1 MKRTDAAYKKI
12 VKLVSL
18 SANLKSEQSKLD
30 FQKDNAENTSSL
42 NLPQIKTFMSLP
54 NEIQYRLSQNWKYTE
69 KRYPHDRIEHIRFF
83 LNLCKKEGSGRS
95 KKPTPLLGVF
105 TEELASQAEKELY
118 SFYDIGKD
126 NNHE

>member
-1 MKRTDAAYKKI
+1 
-12 VKLVSL
+12 
-18 SANLKSEQSKLD
+18 
-30 FQKDNAENTSSL
+30 
-42 NLPQIKTFMSLP
+42 MSLT
-54 NEIQYRLSQNWKYTE
+54 NEIKYRLSQNWKYTE